1 MYRLQLREMITTLG
15 AFLALLVGAA
25 HAEAPNPFVVD
36 LVNEPASVD
45 PHLQWNPDSYYVYRN
60 VFDNLLTRDDASQ
73 IAASV
78 ATSWTYLDDTSV
90 EFQIRDDITFH
101 DGEPLD
107 AGDVAFSVQ
116 RIIDPEFGSPQL
128 GQFSAI
134 TGAEAT
140 GSHTVVITTGQPYPV
155 LLGQLTK
162 LSIVPEHVVNSV
174 GNEAFAANPVGS
186 GPYVFDAWQRGV
198 KVVLTANDAYWGGTP
213 PFPSVEFRAVPDAG
227 TRVANLQSG
236 QSHLAVSLNTDQAGQ
251 VDAPSGI
258 RVLSSPTERIAFFM
272 LNTLRAPTD
281 DINVRRGMAAAMNP
295 QLLVDAL
302 KGGYGQVSPVML
314 TPVHFGYTE
323 EVEPFAY
330 DLEAARAY
338 AAEAGEID
346 AIQLATSP
354 VFDQNVVQALQ
365 QFAAEAGFEVEITVR
380 DMPTHLQLI
389 QGEKTE
395 APNMY
400 FGRWSCG
407 CLDADGVLYPLFHSE
422 SIWSKV
428 NNPELDALLETAR
441 ASVDPVERQAA
452 YDQVLNIVR
461 EDVLAVPLY
470 QTSVI
475 YGADEALTW
484 SPTPDESMFLMRMSW
499 DD

>member
-1 MYRLQLREMITTLG
+1 MPHRSLRTFLV
-15 AFLALLVGAA
+15 AVFLAVAGIIGTAA
-25 HAEAPNPFVVD
+25 AQVPDPFVVD

-60 VFDNLLTRDDASQ
+60 VFDNLLTRDESSE
-73 IAASV
+73 IVGSV
-78 ATSWTYLDDTSV
+78 ATSWTYLDDTTV
-90 EFQIRDDITFH
+90 EFQIRDDIVFH
-101 DGEPLD
+101 DGTPLD
-107 AGDVAFSVQ
+107 ASDVAFSVQ
-116 RIIDPEFGSPQL
+116 RITDPDFGSPQL

-140 GSHTVVITTGQPYPV
+140 GDHTVVITTGQPYPV

-162 LSIVPEHVVNSV
+162 LSIVPEHIVTSV
-174 GNEAFAANPVGS
+174 GDEAFAADPVGS
-186 GPYVFDAWQRGV
+186 GPYVFDEWQRGV
-198 KVVLTANDAYWGGTP
+198 KVVLTANPDYWGGTA
-213 PFPSVEFRAVPDAG
+213 PFPTVEFRAVPDAG

-251 VDAPSGI
+251 VDAASGVQ
-258 RVLSSPTERIAFFM
+258 VLSSPTERIAFFM

-281 DINVRRGMAAAMNP
+281 DIDVRRGLAAAMNP

-323 EVEPFAY
+323 DVAPFEY

-338 AAEAGEID
+338 AESVGDIPV
-346 AIQLATSP
+346 IQQATAP

-395 APNMY
+395 APHMY

-441 ASVDPVERQAA
+441 ASVDPAERQAA
-452 YDQVLNIVR
+452 YDAVLNIVR

-475 YGADEALTW
+475 YGAADALTW

-499 DD
+499 GE